1 MKIKFFFKW
10 NTFLRCSNFPKYL
23 NFVNKNQQ
31 YILSVLQRRLITCKM
46 YLLPMLIRIHQI
58 RLFNNIGRIRFINV
72 LLLSMYYCCTRRC
85 HCTRLVVL
93 VVWHSMSSQR
103 LKALYTSL
111 QKSMA
116 LTFIFPAMPLFLS
129 SQCLSHL
136 LRIHIQFI
144 SWTVLFILRHK

>member
-1 MKIKFFFKW
+1 MKYIFAMFKFSK
-10 NTFLRCSNFPKYL
+10 
-23 NFVNKNQQ
+23 
-31 YILSVLQRRLITCKM
+31 ILEFCKQESIIYFIPILIS
-46 YLLPMLIRIHQI
+46 IHKI
-58 RLFNNIGRIRFINV
+58 CLSNNIEKIRFINV
-72 LLLSMYYCCTRRC
+72 LLLSMYYCCTRTC

-136 LRIHIQFI
+136 LRFHIQFI
-144 SWTVLFILRHK
+144 FWTVLFILRHK

>member
-1 MKIKFFFKW
+1 MKYIFAMFKFSKIFEFCKQESTIYFK
-10 NTFLRCSNFPKYL
+10 RIR
-23 NFVNKNQQ
+23 V
-31 YILSVLQRRLITCKM
+31 ITCKM

-103 LKALYTSL
+103 LKVLYTSL

-129 SQCLSHL
+129 SQNDLT
-136 LRIHIQFI
+136 F
-144 SWTVLFILRHK
+144 HKVEVSRFG